1 MAHQNC
7 FEVVDRSLSD
17 ILHFTGSD
25 SGDKPFGGKT
35 VVLSGDFR
43 QKFPVVAKG
52 QREQIVETSINK
64 SSSWNNCRV
73 FILTKNMRLN

>member
-35 VVLSGDFR
+35 VILGGDFR

-52 QREQIVETSINK
+52 Q
-64 SSSWNNCRV
+64 
-73 FILTKNMRLN
+73 